1 VTETKE
7 HDVGDARSKS
17 GLGARATT
25 EVRPVSEFVM
35 PSAEVSECPYPFY
48 SSLRVQ
54 APVYKYPGRNEYL
67 VSRHADIAYVS
78 KHPELFS
85 NAALA
90 DEERYGKILGKGASE
105 ETPDTPSN
113 MFFTDPPEHKR
124 KRHLAFPMF
133 SVERLDSYGPT
144 IGAIAN
150 ELVDGFV
157 DRGECDFRTE
167 FADLLPLYFICD
179 VLGLRR
185 EDIDIFRPFGESE
198 GLATRYLD
206 EDAAQLEEAQ
216 AARAMEYVEREVRAR
231 LTAPTDDYLSEFIQ
245 AQVDRDGEPN
255 IPYLVQETSISL
267 LTAGNVTTTHLLA
280 STMLLLL
287 QHPSELD
294 RVVADRTLLRPLIEE
309 SLRIECPVQWGSRRC
324 LEDTE
329 LGGVTIPAGSL
340 VLIML
345 ASGSRDE
352 ELFEDPER
360 FWIERPNA
368 AKHLAFGNG
377 PHTCIGAP
385 LARVM
390 GRVSFDVV
398 LSRLTNMRLLESTP
412 PSIES
417 IAFRGPKSVKLS
429 FEAI

>member
-1 VTETKE
+1 LSK
-7 HDVGDARSKS
+7 DATVNPGS
-17 GLGARATT
+17 GTATAGQ
-25 EVRPVSEFVM
+25 RHVSAYAL

-48 SSLRVQ
+48 KSLRAE

-67 VSRHADIAYVS
+67 VSRHEDIAYVS

-90 DEERYGKILGKGASE
+90 DEERYGRILGKGASE

-124 KRHLAFPMF
+124 KRHLVFPMF
-133 SVERLDSYGPT
+133 SVDRLASYEPLVRD
-144 IGAIAN
+144 IAN
-150 ELVDGFV
+150 QLVDSFI

-185 EDIDIFRPFGESE
+185 EDIGVFRPFGESE

-206 EDAAQLEEAQ
+206 EEAARIEEEQ
-216 AARAMEYVEREVRAR
+216 AARAMAYVEREVLVRIDS
-231 LTAPTDDYLSEFIQ
+231 PTDDYLSEFIQ
-245 AQVDRDGEPN
+245 AQIERDGEPN
-255 IPYLVQETSISL
+255 VPYLVQECAISL

-287 QHPSELD
+287 QYPGELE
-294 RVVADRTLLRPLIEE
+294 RVVADRALLRPLIEE
-309 SLRIECPVQWGSRRC
+309 SLRLECPVQWGSRRC
-324 LEDTE
+324 LQDTE
-329 LGGVTIPAGSL
+329 IGGVEIPAGAL
-340 VLIML
+340 VMIML

-352 ELFEDPER
+352 DLFADAER

-368 AKHLAFGNG
+368 TKHLAFGNG

-385 LARVM
+385 LARLM
-390 GRVSFDVV
+390 GRLSFDVV

-417 IAFRGPKSVKLS
+417 IAFRGPKSVRFAFDS
-429 FEAI
+429 A